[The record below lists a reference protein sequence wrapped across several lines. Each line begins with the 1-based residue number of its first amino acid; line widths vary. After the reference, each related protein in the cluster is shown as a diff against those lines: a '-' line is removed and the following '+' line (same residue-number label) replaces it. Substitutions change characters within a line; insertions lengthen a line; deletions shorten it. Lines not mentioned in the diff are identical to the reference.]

1 MSLDSA
7 ANPTLGRV
15 VGEPRLEGVV
25 SIETVEEETE
35 EETYR
40 ELHSDW
46 ILFFSLRFILILQV
60 TSTVASN
67 ASRQVKLNFDSHKV
81 SYESLSKSL
90 SFYVTILDFI
100 KRFKVQF
107 C

>member
-25 SIETVEEETE
+25 SFENVEETE

-81 SYESLSKSL
+81 SYESLSKIL